1 MNLIVLLAAFA
12 VIGSVPTLIWSL
24 RSGGEQRITP
34 EQLVGARSVD
44 WRQRVLQESPTD
56 RIFRPAVERLAQLVR
71 RIAPVGRIEAL
82 DRRRAMAALP
92 NSWTVER
99 LLAAKVAGGVIGFL
113 FGLMQLASK
122 PGKTMFFVTVGL
134 TAFGWLLPNI
144 LVKNK
149 ADKRQSLL
157 ATELPDTLDQITI
170 AVEAGLGFDAAMHR
184 VAKTGDG
191 PMAQELARTLQHM
204 TAGLSRAEALR
215 GLADRNKVHELRQ
228 FAMAILQADQYGVP
242 MAQVLRV
249 QSSEARRKRRQKAEE
264 KAMKLPVK
272 LLFPLLFCILP
283 ALFIVVIGP
292 AGLMIMKG
300 LKAT

>member
-1 MNLIVLLAAFA
+1 MNMIVFLATFA
-12 VIGSVPTLIWSL
+12 VVGSVPMLIWSL
-24 RSGGEQRITP
+24 NSGRDARVTP
-34 EQLVGARSVD
+34 EQLLGARSVD
-44 WRQRVLQESPTD
+44 WRQRALQESPTD
-56 RIFRPAVERLAQLVR
+56 RIFRPAVEGMARLVR
-71 RIAPVGRIEAL
+71 RFAPVGRIEAL

-92 NSWTVER
+92 NRWTVER
-99 LLAAKVAGGVIGFL
+99 LLAAKVVGGICGSL
-113 FGLMQLASK
+113 FGLLQLASS
-122 PGKTMFFVTVGL
+122 PGTKMFILTVAL
-134 TAFGWLLPNI
+134 AAFGWLLPNI

-149 ADKRQSLL
+149 ADKRQSQL
-157 ATELPDTLDQITI
+157 AAELPDTLDQITI
-170 AVEAGLGFDAAMHR
+170 AVEAGLGFDAAMDR

-215 GLADRNKVHELRQ
+215 GLADRNKVQELRQ
-228 FAMAILQADQYGVP
+228 FAVAILQADQYGVP

-249 QSSEARRKRRQKAEE
+249 QSSEARRRRRQKAEE

-283 ALFIVVIGP
+283 ALFVVVIGP
-292 AGLMIMKG
+292 AGLMIMKT